1 MDNKDIN
8 YLVMYNVIN
17 FPEGTNYRITQYNP
31 YDIFSDDY
39 PITHFSTVFLGDDY
53 AAYPIIAEQKK
64 LSQCMEY
71 DIDIAQKN
79 SYCYLPTLDLTNIST
94 TSVKFRLSSVGYGVF
109 VFDGSPNVNAKTNT
123 GTIEGLGYYNYNQPQ
138 LIEFLRKN
146 IKIPLVPYGDVDVS
160 VRILRNGEWM
170 DGQPANFNHTPMT
183 YIGGGVY
190 TATIHQEPRERYNY
204 AVDDGEYGASVELTT
219 NSFTVLFGGNSSV
232 ASIFTGENMD
242 EIITDNSSGWYYDET
257 IDGFRNNNINGVAN
271 GTTTLKLSVPSSEIS
286 LTYGQDSESNY
297 DYCVIKNGN
306 GDIIADLK
314 GIKTDSKTITL
325 NSSDGVFIFTY
336 KKDGSGDNGKDAFW
350 IKQIMYT
357 EFPPYPEN

>member
-1 MDNKDIN
+1 
-8 YLVMYNVIN
+8 MYNVIN

-39 PITHFSTVFLGDDY
+39 PITHFTTQFPFDDY
-53 AAYPIIAEQKK
+53 ANFSIITEQKN

-71 DIDIAQKN
+71 DIDIAQKDG
-79 SYCYLPTLDLTNIST
+79 YCYQPTLDLTNIST
-94 TSVKFRLSSVGYGVF
+94 SSAKFRFSSVGYGVF
-109 VFDGSPNVNAKTNT
+109 VFDGNPNVNAKTVISDK
-123 GTIEGLGYYNYNQPQ
+123 IEGLAYYNYNQPQ
-138 LIEFLRKN
+138 LTEFLKKN
-146 IKIPLVPYGDVDVS
+146 IKTIPLIPYGDVDVS

-204 AVDDGEYGASVELTT
+204 VVDDGEYGASVELTT
-219 NSFTVLFGGNSSV
+219 NSFTVLFGDNGSAV
-232 ASIFTGENMD
+232 SIFTGENMD
-242 EIITDNSSGWYYDET
+242 EIIADNSSGWYYDET
-257 IDGFRNNNINGVAN
+257 IDGFRNNNIKGVAN
-271 GTTTLKLSVPSSEIS
+271 GTTTLKISVPSSEIS

-297 DYCVIKNGN
+297 DYCVIKNSN
-306 GDIIADLK
+306 GDRIADLK
-314 GIKTDSKTITL
+314 GVKTDSQTITL

-336 KKDGSGDNGKDAFW
+336 GKDGSGDNGKDAFW
-350 IKQIMYT
+350 IKQIMYN